1 MRADGA
7 CRQMSPAREMAP
19 RVRGAY
25 VVSGQR
31 LMCDDVEQAPRR
43 RPVQRPAEI
52 WWWSKE
58 TCCVARLVVLV
69 LVLVRGWR
77 LGNVRQSER

>member
-1 MRADGA
+1 MLAAVAGPRV
-7 CRQMSPAREMAP
+7 AP
-19 RVRGAY
+19 RARGAD

-31 LMCDDVEQAPRR
+31 LLCDDVEHAPRR

-52 WWWSKE
+52 WWWSKA
-58 TCCVARLVVLV
+58 TCCVTRLV
-69 LVLVRGWR
+69 VLVRGWR

>member
-1 MRADGA
+1 MPADGA

-19 RVRGAY
+19 RARGAY

-43 RPVQRPAEI
+43 RPVQRSFISLCIVPVRF
-52 WWWSKE
+52 
-58 TCCVARLVVLV
+58 VASRM
-69 LVLVRGWR
+69 
-77 LGNVRQSER
+77 